1 LSTRRILIVDDD
13 EDLRAIV
20 ELSFESGGDWEV
32 DTASDGTAALE
43 RAAAARPDVILLDW
57 NMPGLDGPA
66 TLQRLRAAPATAQV
80 PVVMLTANVDAPR
93 ESRLHGLD
101 VKGVLSKP
109 VDPWRLPGDVRD
121 LLGWT

>member
-1 LSTRRILIVDDD
+1 
-13 EDLRAIV
+13 
-20 ELSFESGGDWEV
+20 
-32 DTASDGTAALE
+32 
-43 RAAAARPDVILLDW
+43 
-57 NMPGLDGPA
+57 
-66 TLQRLRAAPATAQV
+66 
-80 PVVMLTANVDAPR
+80 MLTANVDAPR

>member
-57 NMPGLDGPA
+57 NMPGLDRRS
-66 TLQRLRAAPATAQV
+66 LAPSRGR
-80 PVVMLTANVDAPR
+80 PR
-93 ESRLHGLD
+93 PPGLD
-101 VKGVLSKP
+101 VTVAARPGLECLRPTYSMS
-109 VDPWRLPGDVRD
+109 PWRSAAATAAALSLTPSFG
-121 LLGWT
+121 